1 MLTND
6 DIAFIKSNRT
16 DILASRTE
24 SIEIIH
30 VIEGAKDPYTG
41 ESSTTETPETVFV
54 VWKEYSTV
62 ANGDR
67 SVVAGVEIRQ
77 DDVKVT
83 FDSSVD
89 LSDVERVE
97 RGGIFFELIAIDE
110 KGIGETNRY
119 ECVARRVV

>member
-1 MLTND
+1 MLTEN

-16 DILASRTE
+16 EITQNRTE

-30 VIEGAKDPYTG
+30 VAEGEKDPYTG
-41 ESSTTETPETVFV
+41 ESTTTETSETVSV

-67 SVVAGVEIRQ
+67 SIVAGVEIRQ

-89 LSDVERVE
+89 LSDVERVV
-97 RGGIFFELIAIDE
+97 RGGLPFELIAIDE

-119 ECVARRVV
+119 ECVARRVI

>member
-6 DIAFIKSNRT
+6 DVNWIKSNRT
-16 DILASRTE
+16 ELIQNRTE
-24 SIEIIH
+24 SIEITH
-30 VIEGAKDPYTG
+30 VTEGDKDPYTG
-41 ESSTTETPETVFV
+41 EATNTETLETVSV
-54 VWKEYSTV
+54 IWKEYSTV

-89 LSDVERVE
+89 LSDVKRVV
-97 RGGIFFELIAIDE
+97 RGGISFELIAIDE

-119 ECVARRVV
+119 ECVARRVI

>member
-1 MLTND
+1 MLNETD
-6 DIAFIKSNRT
+6 VSWIKSNRT
-16 DILASRTE
+16 ELVASRTE

-30 VIEGAKDPYTG
+30 VIEGEKDPYTG
-41 ESSTTETPETVFV
+41 ESSAIEASETVNV

-67 SVVAGVEIRQ
+67 SIVAGIEIRQ

-83 FDSSVD
+83 FDSSVN
-89 LSDVERVE
+89 LADVERVI
-97 RGGIFFELIAIDE
+97 RGGLPFELIAIDE

-119 ECVARRVV
+119 ECVARRVI

>member
-16 DILASRTE
+16 ELVNNRTE

-30 VIEGAKDPYTG
+30 VTEGAKDPYTG
-41 ESSTTETPETVFV
+41 ESAVTETLETVSV

-67 SVVAGVEIRQ
+67 SIVAGIELRQ

-83 FDSSVD
+83 FDSAVN
-89 LSDVERVE
+89 LSDVKRVI
-97 RGGIFFELIAIDE
+97 RGGIDFELIAIDE

-119 ECVARRVV
+119 ECVARRVI